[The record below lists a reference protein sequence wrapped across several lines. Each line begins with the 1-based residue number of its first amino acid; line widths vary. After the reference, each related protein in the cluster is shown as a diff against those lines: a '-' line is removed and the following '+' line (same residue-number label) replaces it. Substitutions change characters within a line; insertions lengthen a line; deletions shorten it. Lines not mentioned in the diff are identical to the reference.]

1 MNNPTENNYLKIDGR
16 KYKKIFVVGDL
27 HGCHDKLITA
37 LFLSGF
43 NHETDLVI
51 SVGDLIDRGE
61 QSIEC
66 LLLLDEPWFTS
77 VRGNHEQMA
86 IDGIKH
92 AEHAVN
98 WMNNGGH
105 WYFKLDESQK
115 KEADRLINKSSE
127 LPFVI
132 EVTVNKK
139 KYVIAHADYPCN
151 EYRFGKSIDVDK
163 VIWSRERIE
172 NEDQTTIK
180 NAYLF
185 IFGHTPVD
193 KQKLLGNRMYIDAGA
208 VFGGNL
214 TVIRIK

>member
-1 MNNPTENNYLKIDGR
+1 MNR
-16 KYKKIFVVGDL
+16 K
-27 HGCHDKLITA
+27 
-37 LFLSGF
+37 
-43 NHETDLVI
+43 
-51 SVGDLIDRGE
+51 
-61 QSIEC
+61 
-66 LLLLDEPWFTS
+66 
-77 VRGNHEQMA
+77 
-86 IDGIKH
+86 
-92 AEHAVN
+92 
-98 WMNNGGH
+98 
-105 WYFKLDESQK
+105 K
-115 KEADRLINKSSE
+115 KEADRLINKISE
-127 LPFVI
+127 LPFII
-132 EVTVNKK
+132 ELTVNKK